1 MVSFNPE
8 SEVLI
13 ETDALYDFYLVYLQE
28 VRVVFEQLDEKKM
41 REGRPVKHTSDLIYE
56 RFIVLQQLAY
66 LVLT

>member
-28 VRVVFEQLDEKKM
+28 VRVVFE
-41 REGRPVKHTSDLIYE
+41 
-56 RFIVLQQLAY
+56 
-66 LVLT
+66 

>member
-8 SEVLI
+8 SEVSI

-41 REGRPVKHTSDLIYE
+41 REGRPVKHTSDLI
-56 RFIVLQQLAY
+56 
-66 LVLT
+66 